1 MHLSSA
7 LATGLA
13 AAALL
18 ASPAL
23 AQQTTQQDYRTAW
36 SQWQQANN
44 ETVSAD
50 RIMRGDV
57 TNGFNM
63 LGTIDDLILN
73 EQGNRIEYVLYEV
86 PQSYLLYGNDDG
98 FVRWDNVAL
107 ERGYGAGVDVRID
120 DDAEAG
126 AKEELTITR
135 REAGSRM
142 VSRIVGSEMMFA
154 GGTMREI
161 EDILFDPESGMI
173 THFVVELDED
183 SLFDSDTR
191 RIPATMVNMD
201 AQGRWMAAQ
210 PVTYDWE
217 IWVF

>member
-13 AAALL
+13 AAALI

-23 AQQTTQQDYRTAW
+23 ARQASQPDPRDAW
-36 SQWQQANN
+36 AQWQQANN
-44 ETVSAD
+44 ETVSAE
-50 RIMRGDV
+50 RILTGDV
-57 TNGFNM
+57 TNGFTL
-63 LGTIDDLILN
+63 LGNIDDLILDPA
-73 EQGNRIEYVLYEV
+73 GSRIEYVLYEV

-107 ERGYGAGVDVRID
+107 ERGYGSGVDLRID
-120 DDAEAG
+120 DDAAPG

-154 GGTMREI
+154 GGTMRPI
-161 EDILFDPESGMI
+161 EDILFDPGTGTI
-173 THFVVELDED
+173 TDFVVELDED

-191 RIPATMVNMD
+191 RIPAAMVEMD
-201 AQGRWMAAQ
+201 AEGRWTTVQ
-210 PVTYDWE
+210 PVTHDWE
-217 IWVF
+217 IWIF